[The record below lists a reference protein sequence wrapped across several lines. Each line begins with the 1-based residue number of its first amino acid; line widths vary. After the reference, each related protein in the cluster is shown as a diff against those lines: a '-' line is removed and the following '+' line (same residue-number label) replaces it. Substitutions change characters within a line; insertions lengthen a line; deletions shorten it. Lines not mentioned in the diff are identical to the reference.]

1 MWNNRLN
8 RQIIGRI
15 LSIRNTVEESNTT
28 CTNMVLFV
36 ILNIV
41 IVVVVVVAQTVRLHR
56 KTKIVFNIYAT
67 KYD

>member
-8 RQIIGRI
+8 RLIIGRI

-41 IVVVVVVAQTVRLHR
+41 IVVVVAQTVRLHR

-67 KYD
+67 KYH

>member
-1 MWNNRLN
+1 MWNDRLN

-28 CTNMVLFV
+28 CTNMLLFV
-36 ILNIV
+36 IRDIV
-41 IVVVVVVAQTVRLHR
+41 IVVVVVAQTVRLHR

-67 KYD
+67 KYH